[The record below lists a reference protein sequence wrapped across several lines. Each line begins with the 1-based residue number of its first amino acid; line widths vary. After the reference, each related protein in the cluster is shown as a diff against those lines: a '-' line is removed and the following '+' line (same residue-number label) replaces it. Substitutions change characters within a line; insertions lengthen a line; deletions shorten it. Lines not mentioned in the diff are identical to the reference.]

1 MKDWESLLKM
11 DSISWLLEGNNP
23 SVKYFTL
30 LDLLGK
36 TKDDKEVTRVR
47 KDIVQKG
54 LVPIILSKQKE
65 GGYWEKED
73 NFYTSKYKGTV
84 WQLLILAELGAHRDL
99 DTRVGKAAEFI
110 MDRSQDR
117 LRFGFS
123 IYPRARWEGGR
134 PSSVISCLTGNMVCS
149 LIRLGYLAE
158 DRVQKAIQWI
168 TTYQRFDDGINE
180 LPKDW
185 PYNQLGESCWGK
197 HSCHMGVVKALKALT
212 EIPKEQ
218 RDKEVKRTIG
228 IAIEYLLQH
237 HIYKQS
243 HNLNKIAKPG
253 WLRLGFPLMYQDDI
267 LEILDILTR
276 LECHDERMQDAV
288 DILISKQNEQGR
300 WRLENTFNGSF
311 QVDIEK
317 KGEPSK
323 WITLNAL
330 RVLKRYYHLPVLK
343 NGRIEKEN

>member
-1 MKDWESLLKM
+1 MKDWELLLKM
-11 DSISWLLEGNNP
+11 DSISWLLEDNNP

-36 TKDDKEVTRVR
+36 TKDDKEVNRVR

-65 GGYWEKED
+65 GGYWEEEY

-84 WQLLILAELGAHRDL
+84 WQLLILAELGAHKDL

-123 IYPRARWEGGR
+123 VYPRVRWEGGR
-134 PSSVISCLTGNMVCS
+134 PGSVIPCLTGNMVYS
-149 LIRLGYLAE
+149 LIRLSYLAE

-180 LPKDW
+180 LPEDW

-197 HSCHMGVVKALKALT
+197 HSCH
-212 EIPKEQ
+212 
-218 RDKEVKRTIG
+218 
-228 IAIEYLLQH
+228 
-237 HIYKQS
+237 
-243 HNLNKIAKPG
+243 
-253 WLRLGFPLMYQDDI
+253 
-267 LEILDILTR
+267 
-276 LECHDERMQDAV
+276 
-288 DILISKQNEQGR
+288 
-300 WRLENTFNGSF
+300 
-311 QVDIEK
+311 
-317 KGEPSK
+317 
-323 WITLNAL
+323 
-330 RVLKRYYHLPVLK
+330 
-343 NGRIEKEN
+343 